1 MAQINLSVGGRMY
14 PLACKD
20 GEEPHLYAL
29 AEVLD
34 AKVQQAI
41 STLGYGNEM
50 RLLLTGGLLLAD
62 EMHEAK
68 LAKGAGNPSIA
79 PSASPGDLSGLTRL
93 AERLERLAISL
104 EERST

>member
-50 RLLLTGGLLLAD
+50 RLILTGGLLLAD
-62 EMHEAK
+62 ELHEAK
-68 LAKGAGNPSIA
+68 VAGTAGLATVA
-79 PSASPGDLSGLTRL
+79 PATPQIDLSGLTRL
-93 AERLERLAISL
+93 AERLETLAISL
-104 EERST
+104 EERSA